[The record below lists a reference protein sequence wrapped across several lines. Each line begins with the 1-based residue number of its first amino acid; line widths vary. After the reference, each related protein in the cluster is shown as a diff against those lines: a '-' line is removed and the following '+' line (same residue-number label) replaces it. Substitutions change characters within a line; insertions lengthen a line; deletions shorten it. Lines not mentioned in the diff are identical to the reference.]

1 MNLIVPILVVIF
13 IASPV
18 YAEPKKK
25 ESGFQ
30 KAMRSMFPSAT
41 PKIVQPKRKRA
52 TRAKQKQEVRQTPEP
67 PKPNRLYVPVEIDW
81 MARYWEEE
89 AAWDYY
95 IPEDD
100 QIRFVDGKYQV
111 PIVVYRHYEDMAKT
125 PRRTPSPK
133 PVDAVM

>member
-1 MNLIVPILVVIF
+1 MNLVIPVLMAIF
-13 IASPV
+13 IAGQV
-18 YAEPKKK
+18 YAEPKKN
-25 ESGFQ
+25 ESGLT
-30 KAMRSMFPSAT
+30 KALRTMFPSAK
-41 PKIVQPKRKRA
+41 PKVVPVKRKRV
-52 TRAKQKQEVRQTPEP
+52 TTKKQKQEIKEQP

-111 PIVVYRHYEDMAKT
+111 PIVVYRHYLIMSVNHDQIMV
-125 PRRTPSPK
+125 
-133 PVDAVM
+133 VDGQ